1 MRSMWSGAISFGLVN
16 IPIKLYSASGESS
29 LDLDMLAKKNLAPIR
44 YAKINTITGEE
55 VDFKEI
61 VKGYE
66 IDKGKYVVL
75 EDKDFEQANA
85 RKTKAIEI
93 KEFVSEEEIDPLY
106 YEKPYFLEPDKFAE
120 KPYALLREALR
131 ESKKVGIG
139 SFVLRNR
146 EHICALKSVG
156 DVIILNQL
164 RYYADLR
171 DYRELKL
178 PPADIIGKGEKS
190 MALKLIDQLT
200 EKFQPEQ
207 FKDTYI
213 DELKKIIEA
222 KAKGLKIEVTEKAP
236 EPTQVRDLM
245 ETLKASLSASKEKVP
260 ENRAPE
266 KKKAAEKKPAAKRKA
281 KKE

>member
-1 MRSMWSGAISFGLVN
+1 M
-16 IPIKLYSASGESS
+16 
-29 LDLDMLAKKNLAPIR
+29 
-44 YAKINTITGEE
+44 
-55 VDFKEI
+55 
-61 VKGYE
+61 
-66 IDKGKYVVL
+66 VL

-245 ETLKASLSASKEKVP
+245 ETLKASLSASKEKFLKT
-260 ENRAPE
+260 ERL
-266 KKKAAEKKPAAKRKA
+266 KRKRRQKRNLLQKEKQKRNNELWDFRNTERKEHLMKRPNHMV
-281 KKE
+281 KKRSGKEDSVL

>member
-1 MRSMWSGAISFGLVN
+1 
-16 IPIKLYSASGESS
+16 
-29 LDLDMLAKKNLAPIR
+29 
-44 YAKINTITGEE
+44 
-55 VDFKEI
+55 
-61 VKGYE
+61 
-66 IDKGKYVVL
+66 
-75 EDKDFEQANA
+75 
-85 RKTKAIEI
+85 
-93 KEFVSEEEIDPLY
+93 
-106 YEKPYFLEPDKFAE
+106 
-120 KPYALLREALR
+120 
-131 ESKKVGIG
+131 
-139 SFVLRNR
+139 
-146 EHICALKSVG
+146 
-156 DVIILNQL
+156 
-164 RYYADLR
+164 
-171 DYRELKL
+171 
-178 PPADIIGKGEKS
+178 

-266 KKKAAEKKPAAKRKA
+266 KKKTAEKKPAAKRKA